1 MRVVVIGA
9 GGQLGQELLRV
20 LPAETTVP
28 LTRRDLDL
36 RNPDAV
42 TQRLARLA
50 PTAVVNAAA
59 YNRVDGA
66 EDEPAEAVAVNALGP
81 AAVAQVC
88 GELGVYLVQLSTD
101 YVFDGR
107 ATRPYTEDD
116 APNPL
121 GAYGRSKLAGEL
133 LARALAPRCAIV
145 RVAGLY
151 AAGGSRAKGGSFVDR
166 VLAQARR
173 GERLRVVADQVTAPT
188 WARDVAAALAR
199 LLPHLLHGKA
209 PAAVYHMTNAGACSW
224 HEFAR
229 VALELAGVE
238 TAVEP
243 ITTAELGARAPRPA
257 YSVLANT
264 RLAALGEPPLRSW
277 REALAAYLAAAEE
290 A

>member
-121 GAYGRSKLAGEL
+121 GTYGRSKLAGEL

-151 AAGGSRAKGGSFVDR
+151 AAGGSRAKGGSFVD
-166 VLAQARR
+166 
-173 GERLRVVADQVTAPT
+173 QVTAPT

-199 LLPHLLHGKA
+199 LLPRLLHGDA

-224 HEFAR
+224 YEFAR
-229 VALELAGVE
+229 
-238 TAVEP
+238 
-243 ITTAELGARAPRPA
+243 
-257 YSVLANT
+257 
-264 RLAALGEPPLRSW
+264 
-277 REALAAYLAAAEE
+277 
-290 A
+290 